1 MSKNTIKLRKLLIN
15 KSLYFLQN
23 RRILYK
29 KYADL
34 NGIILNVFDRLIT
47 KERRKTKH
55 VEETFISSYLKHT
68 SIYESPSSFWKWSAY
83 ASVAALLR
91 DHCYLKQ
98 GDRLLF
104 PNVYILFLAES
115 GTRKGPPVDLSE
127 TLISKIQIT
136 KVISGRASVQAILD
150 ELARAETDK
159 TTGKVLK
166 AGAAIFYAAEMA
178 AGIVAD
184 PEALKILTD
193 IYDYKTNPYKSRLR
207 TGPCFNLDR
216 IVFSMLAA
224 SNEAMLK
231 GLFGIAEIQG
241 GFLARIFLVTPNE
254 QRPPNS
260 LMRLDPEERRASL
273 IKVYEHFQQI
283 AKLKGEFKLE
293 EDAVVEYEQWYY
305 NFKLSYQ
312 TKKEVSG
319 IIGRI
324 HTHVIKLAMILAANE
339 CSLNVTKGHMELAIN
354 ECLALLPN
362 YSVFT
367 MSNGKTEQSQ
377 AGGLILTELLNAKMY
392 TMSRKELLRK
402 HWQSIDAELLDK
414 LIITLDQASMLQQIQ
429 TKDGLLVR
437 LTPTCLEMLGSSK

>member
-1 MSKNTIKLRKLLIN
+1 M
-15 KSLYFLQN
+15 
-23 RRILYK
+23 
-29 KYADL
+29 
-34 NGIILNVFDRLIT
+34 
-47 KERRKTKH
+47 
-55 VEETFISSYLKHT
+55 EETFISSYLTHT
-68 SIYESPSSFWKWSAY
+68 SIYESPGSFWKWSAY
-83 ASVAALLR
+83 ASIAALLKDSCSLR
-91 DHCYLKQ
+91 Q

-104 PNVYILFLAES
+104 PNMYILFLAES

-127 TLISKIQIT
+127 TLISKIQST

-159 TTGKVLK
+159 VTGKVIK
-166 AGAAIFYAAEMA
+166 AGSAIFYAAEMA

-207 TGPCFNLDR
+207 TGPCFNLER

-260 LMRLDPEERRASL
+260 LMRLDPVERKTSL
-273 IKVYEHFQQI
+273 TKVYEHFLKI
-283 AKLKGEFKLE
+283 SKLKGEFKLE
-293 EDAVVEYEQWYY
+293 EEAMVEYEKWYCE
-305 NFKLSYQ
+305 FKLSYQ
-312 TKKEVSG
+312 NKKEVSG

-324 HTHVIKLAMILAANE
+324 HTHVIKLAMVIAAND
-339 CSLNVTKGHMELAIN
+339 CTLDITKEHMELAIN

-377 AGGLILTELLNAKMY
+377 AGGIVLTELLTAKGY
-392 TMSRKELLRK
+392 QLTRKELIRR
-402 HWQSIDAELLDK
+402 HWQSFDSELLDK
-414 LIITLDQASMLQQIQ
+414 LVVTLEQAGMVQQIQ
-429 TKDGLLVR
+429 CKDGLWIK
-437 LTPTCLEMLGSSK
+437 LTPTCLEMLGTK

>member
-1 MSKNTIKLRKLLIN
+1 MP
-15 KSLYFLQN
+15 
-23 RRILYK
+23 
-29 KYADL
+29 
-34 NGIILNVFDRLIT
+34 
-47 KERRKTKH
+47 EH
-55 VEETFISSYLKHT
+55 ETFLSSFLKHT

-83 ASVAALLR
+83 ASIAALLK
-91 DHCYLKQ
+91 DNCYLKQ

-127 TLISKIQIT
+127 TLLTKIATT
-136 KVISGRASVQAILD
+136 KIISGRSSVQAILD

-159 TTGKVLK
+159 KTGKITK
-166 AGAAIFYAAEMA
+166 AGSAIFYAAEMA

-231 GLFGIAEIQG
+231 GMFGVAEIQG

-260 LMRLDPEERRASL
+260 LMRLDAIERKISL
-273 IKVYEHFQQI
+273 IKVFEHFTEI
-283 AKLKGEFKLE
+283 SKLTGEFTIE
-293 EDAVVEYEQWYY
+293 EEAMVEYETWYHD
-305 NFKLSYQ
+305 FKLAYQ
-312 TKKEVSG
+312 VKKNVSG
-319 IIGRI
+319 ITGRI
-324 HTHVIKLAMILAANE
+324 HTHAIKVAMILAANQ
-339 CSLNVTKGHMELAIN
+339 CRLNITKSDMEIAIN

-362 YSVFT
+362 YNTFT
-367 MSNGKTEQSQ
+367 MTHNKDESGQ
-377 AGGLILTELLNAKMY
+377 AGGVVISELSVATGNML
-392 TMSRKELLRK
+392 SRK
-402 HWQSIDAELLDK
+402 
-414 LIITLDQASMLQQIQ
+414 
-429 TKDGLLVR
+429 
-437 LTPTCLEMLGSSK
+437 